1 MKTLIERAEQLADD
15 IDEYAP
21 DTNIAL
27 MMRELIAEVKELR
40 KERDE
45 LIVARS

>member
-1 MKTLIERAEQLADD
+1 MERAKQLADD

-27 MMRELIAEVKELR
+27 MIRELMAE
-40 KERDE
+40 
-45 LIVARS
+45 IVLLKREVTKAKGKK

>member
-1 MKTLIERAEQLADD
+1 MQDLMERAKQLADD

-27 MMRELIAEVKELR
+27 MIRELMAE
-40 KERDE
+40 
-45 LIVARS
+45 IVLLKREVTKAKGKK

>member
-1 MKTLIERAEQLADD
+1 MQDLMERAKQLADD

-27 MMRELIAEVKELR
+27 MIRELMAEIVLLKRELT
-40 KERDE
+40 K
-45 LIVARS
+45 AKGKK

>member
-1 MKTLIERAEQLADD
+1 MKDLMERAKQLADD

-27 MMRELIAEVKELR
+27 IIRELMAEIVLLKRELIKAKG
-40 KERDE
+40 KK
-45 LIVARS
+45 

>member
-1 MKTLIERAEQLADD
+1 MSDLVERAKQLADD

-27 MMRELIAEVKELR
+27 MMRELINEIERLR
-40 KERDE
+40 NDK
-45 LIVARS
+45 LIVARPE

>member
-1 MKTLIERAEQLADD
+1 MQDLMERAKQLADD

-27 MMRELIAEVKELR
+27 MIRELMAE
-40 KERDE
+40 
-45 LIVARS
+45 IVLLKREVTKAKRN

>member
-1 MKTLIERAEQLADD
+1 MKDLMERAKQLADD

-27 MMRELIAEVKELR
+27 MIRELMAEIVLLKRELT
-40 KERDE
+40 K
-45 LIVARS
+45 AKGKK